1 MFIDNNSKKTE
12 KELQESEE
20 RFRTIF
26 ENAQVGIYRTTPDG
40 RILMAN
46 PKLLSMLGC
55 SSFDELASRNLEKEG
70 FKHTH
75 PRVQFKEIPERTGEV
90 KDFESAWR
98 GSDGS
103 VIFVRENAR
112 AFRGN
117 DGKVWY
123 YDGTVEDITE
133 LKLALEQIREQAAL
147 LNIATDSILVQDMEG
162 QILFWNQAAEQL
174 YGWIIEEAIG
184 EKVYELLFKENDLP
198 KFQEATKIVIDEG
211 DWRGELHHF
220 TKEGIELV
228 VESRWSLVSNDE
240 GKPKSIFVVNT
251 DVTEKKKLQAQFLR
265 AQRIESIGTLAGGIA
280 HDLNNVLA
288 PIIMALQ
295 LLRTKFC
302 DEKSQGLLD
311 ILEKSAHRG
320 ADLVKQVLS
329 FTRGLEGEYTTLQT
343 KHLITEMEKIVKE
356 TFPKSIEIY
365 TNIPKDLWTISGD
378 PTQLHQ
384 VLMNLSV
391 NARDAMPDGGRLSIY
406 AENLLI
412 DENHA
417 KINIE
422 ANIGP
427 YIAITVSD
435 TGSGIPPEILERI
448 FEPFFTTKELGRGT
462 GLGLSTVF
470 GIIRSHKG
478 FIHVYSE
485 IRKGT
490 KFKVYLPAIKTS
502 EVRKAEEKQF
512 KLPAGQGEMFLVV
525 DDEASVREITTATL
539 QAYGYRVITASN
551 GAEAIAL
558 FAQNRAQI
566 KVILTDMMMPIMDG
580 PATIRAIR
588 SIDPDIKIVATSGLM
603 ERDKLAELAGS
614 EVQAFLS
621 KPYTAEVLLKSL
633 QKVL

>member
-1 MFIDNNSKKTE
+1 MFIDNNSNKTE
-12 KELQESEE
+12 KELQESEQH
-20 RFRTIF
+20 FRTIF
-26 ENAQVGIYRTTPDG
+26 EHAQVGIYRTTPDG

-46 PKLLSMLGC
+46 PKLIRMLGC

-75 PRVQFKEIPERTGEV
+75 PRVQFKEILERTGEV

-117 DGKVWY
+117 DGKVLY

-162 QILFWNQAAEQL
+162 HILFWNKAAEQL
-174 YGWIIEEAIG
+174 YGWMIEEAIG
-184 EKVYELLFKENDLP
+184 EKVYELLCKENDLH
-198 KFQEATKIVIDEG
+198 KIQEATKIVVDEG
-211 DWRGELHHF
+211 EWKGELHHF

-295 LLRTKFC
+295 LLRTKFS

-384 VLMNLSV
+384 VLMNLCV
-391 NARDAMPDGGRLSIY
+391 NARDAMPDGGRLSIS

-412 DENHA
+412 DENYA
-417 KINIE
+417 KMNIE
-422 ANIGP
+422 AKVGP

-435 TGSGIPPEILERI
+435 TGTGIPPEILERI

-485 IRKGT
+485 VRKGT
-490 KFKVYLPAIKTS
+490 KFKVYLRAIKTS
-502 EVRKAEEKQF
+502 EVQKAEEKQF
-512 KLPAGQGEMFLVV
+512 KLPAGQGELFLVV

-558 FAQNRAQI
+558 FAQNREQI
-566 KVILTDMMMPIMDG
+566 KAILTDMMMPIMDG

-588 SIDPDIKIVATSGLM
+588 SIDPDIKIVAASGLM